1 MLKKNNGITKEE
13 ICQNQFTAYIILAA
27 KRTKWAYVRRIAR
40 EEEKQLLLKKK
51 LEAKSRQTKEVT
63 FPSNGIFKNQR
74 LEDALEKLS
83 KREQCV
89 IIWYLLEA
97 QSFKE
102 IGETLHISSKG
113 AASVYYRALKKI
125 RTEMGDS
132 V

>member
-13 ICQNQFTAYIILAA
+13 ICQNQFTAYVLLAA
-27 KRTKWAYVRRIAR
+27 QRTRWAYVRRSVR
-40 EEEKQLLLKKK
+40 EEEKQILLKEK
-51 LEAKSRQTKEVT
+51 LEKKGRQAEKVM

-83 KREQCV
+83 RRERCI
-89 IIWYLLEA
+89 IIWYMMEA

-102 IGETLHISSKG
+102 IGETLHMSPKG
-113 AASVYYRALKKI
+113 AASIYYRALKKI
-125 RTEMGDS
+125 RTEMGDT

>member
-1 MLKKNNGITKEE
+1 MFKKNAGITKEE
-13 ICQNQFTAYIILAA
+13 TCQNQFTAYILLAA
-27 KRTKWAYVRRIAR
+27 KRTKWAYVRRTER
-40 EEEKQLLLKKK
+40 EKEKQLLLKEK
-51 LEAKSRQTKEVT
+51 LEKVSRQTEDVT

-83 KREQCV
+83 KRERCV

-102 IGETLHISSKG
+102 IGETLHISPKG
-113 AASVYYRALKKI
+113 AASIYYRARKKI
-125 RTEMGDS
+125 RTEMEDT